1 MVNMETGKELTGT
14 DGQPYQQARDDPLA
28 VHFMAIDGIASQEI
42 DLIMASFEEI
52 VAEMQ
57 RLENGT
63 IQGADTDHR
72 IYPTLQGDEPC

>member
-14 DGQPYQQARDDPLA
+14 DGQSYQQIHDNPLVVRFLA
-28 VHFMAIDGIASQEI
+28 KDGISSQEV

-63 IQGADTDHR
+63 IQGADTDHH
-72 IYPTLQGDEPC
+72 IYPPPQGDEPC